1 MATAFASIVGAAIAL
16 LQAGT
21 PVSRQIHRARVRPAA
36 QEWPDMVAVRLLDAQ
51 LERFAV
57 KDAPFNVDTTLAVE
71 CYARGPAGVSP
82 DLAVDALLEAV
93 YERLAADPSLG
104 GLVQDLEPT
113 GINFDFDADGESI
126 ACATLTY
133 LVRHRADNHT
143 LE

>member
-1 MATAFASIVGAAIAL
+1 MATSFLSIVSAVVAL

-21 PVSRQIHRARVRPAA
+21 PVSQHIHRARVRPAA
-36 QEWPDMVAVRLLDAQ
+36 QEWGDMVAVRLLDAQ

-57 KDAPFNVDTTLAVE
+57 KDAPFNVGTTLAVE
-71 CYARGPAGVSP
+71 CYARGAAGVSP

-113 GINFDFDADGESI
+113 GINIDLDVDGESI

-133 LVRHRADNHT
+133 TARHRADRLT